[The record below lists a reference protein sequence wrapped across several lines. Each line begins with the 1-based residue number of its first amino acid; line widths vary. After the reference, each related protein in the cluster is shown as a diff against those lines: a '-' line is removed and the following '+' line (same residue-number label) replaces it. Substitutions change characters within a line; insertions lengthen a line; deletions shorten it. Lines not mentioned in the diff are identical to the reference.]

1 MLAATLAVGSVPA
14 IALVQASTGAA
25 GTPIAMAAEAGY
37 DLDGKS
43 YAAGVTWEG
52 SADLGGMASIAQN
65 MLTNYFGNQIQVSQN
80 EDGSFNVVISFV
92 EYSDAIQ
99 QIEYNGQSIQ
109 QSSDQTYTL
118 VVSSLDEP
126 IAAKLYIGGAM
137 AGMFPN
143 GVGFTM
149 TVDTSGLPEAEPEPP
164 AATVDKTALNE
175 AIDAAKAIEQGKKS
189 DEAWKALQ
197 DAIATAEN
205 AAAVESAPQAMID
218 AVLAQLN
225 AAVETFNASE
235 DVADPTP
242 GEEGQDPDPEPTP
255 DPDPDPD
262 PAPDP
267 EPEPDE
273 DAVETPGG
281 FLLVPQQAYEVPVSL
296 IKDDGSASMAAGYF
310 EKTGAI
316 VWNGESYLVDF
327 SVTAEGQGF
336 IQSIEGIESLGGGA
350 YRATVDSL
358 TDPVTLTFDLQ
369 VPGYGSMTQTAYL
382 QIDTS
387 SLPTKSGEP
396 IDPAD
401 PQPSDPGTTG
411 GNGNTSTGDQNNQ
424 QEVAVKFQKGHTY
437 QVPIDFLKHNSSEVS
452 MADQYFG
459 DTALVRVSDDGTML
473 NVSFAATADGMTHII
488 SLAYQGATLSPSG
501 TQFTVSVPYT
511 ESNIVLPISM
521 TIKEMQELGGG
532 PQTADLHLYLTQA
545 KDLGTNAGSLSAS
558 SSRTMADTGDDVSPI
573 AAIAGGVAVVAAAA
587 AASVAGSQ
595 MRRRLTHKE

>member
-14 IALVQASTGAA
+14 IALVQASAGAA
-25 GTPIAMAAEAGY
+25 GTPIAMAEESGAVETADGYWMVPGEMHSLPVSFLNADGGGAASMAGMYMEESAEVSCDAQGNY
-37 DLDGKS
+37 S
-43 YAAGVTWEG
+43 VTITTTN
-52 SADLGGMASIAQN
+52 SD
-65 MLTNYFGNQIQVSQN
+65 MLTAIAASGASVSKN
-80 EDGSFNVVISFV
+80 GASFTISGL
-92 EYSDAIQ
+92 S
-99 QIEYNGQSIQ
+99 SIGG
-109 QSSDQTYTL
+109 TITL
-118 VVSSLDEP
+118 QMTIAPMAAMGMGPVSALMKIDVSSLP
-126 IAAKLYIGGAM
+126 
-137 AGMFPN
+137 
-143 GVGFTM
+143 T
-149 TVDTSGLPEAEPEPP
+149 EAPEPP

-235 DVADPTP
+235 DVADSTP
-242 GEEGQDPDPEPTP
+242 GEEGQDPDPEPT
-255 DPDPDPD
+255 PDPDPD

-281 FLLVPQQAYEVPVSL
+281 FLLVPQQAYEVLVNL

-310 EKTGAI
+310 ENTGAI

-369 VPGYGSMTQTAYL
+369 VPGFGSMTQTAYL

-387 SLPTKSGEP
+387 SLPTKTGEVVKP
-396 IDPAD
+396 DPA
-401 PQPSDPGTTG
+401 PTPEQNPS
-411 GNGNTSTGDQNNQ
+411 GNTGSSNGDSNNGQ
-424 QEVAVKFQKGHTY
+424 QEAAVKFQRGHTY

-501 TQFTVSVPYT
+501 TQFTVSIPYT
-511 ESNIVLPISM
+511 ESNVVLPISM
-521 TIKEMQELGGG
+521 TIKEMQELGG
-532 PQTADLHLYLTQA
+532 PAQTADLHLYLTQA

-558 SSRTMADTGDDVSPI
+558 SSRTMADTGDDVSPV

>member
-65 MLTNYFGNQIQVSQN
+65 MLTNYFGNQVQVSQN

-205 AAAVESAPQAMID
+205 AAAVESAPQTMID

-235 DVADPTP
+235 DVTNPTP
-242 GEEGQDPDPEPTP
+242 GEEGQDPEPT
-255 DPDPDPD
+255 PDPDPD

-281 FLLVPQQAYEVPVSL
+281 FLLVPQQAYEVPVNL

-336 IQSIEGIESLGGGA
+336 IQSIEDIESLGGGA

-501 TQFTVSVPYT
+501 TQFTVSIPYT
-511 ESNIVLPISM
+511 ESNVVLPISM
-521 TIKEMQELGGG
+521 TIKEMQELGG
-532 PQTADLHLYLTQA
+532 PAQTADLHLYLTQA

-558 SSRTMADTGDDVSPI
+558 SSRTMADTGDDASPI

>member
-65 MLTNYFGNQIQVSQN
+65 MLTNYFGNQVQVSQN

-197 DAIATAEN
+197 DAIATAEK
-205 AAAVESAPQAMID
+205 AAANENIPQQRID
-218 AVLAQLN
+218 AVLAQFN
-225 AAVETFNASE
+225 AAAEAFNASE
-235 DVADPTP
+235 DVTDPTP
-242 GEEGQDPDPEPTP
+242 GEEGQ
-255 DPDPDPD
+255 DPD

-281 FLLVPQQAYEVPVSL
+281 FLLVPQQAYEVPVNL

-369 VPGYGSMTQTAYL
+369 VPGFGSMTQTAYL

-387 SLPTKSGEP
+387 SLPTKTGEVVKP
-396 IDPAD
+396 DPA
-401 PQPSDPGTTG
+401 PTPEQNPS
-411 GNGNTSTGDQNNQ
+411 GNTGSNNGDSNNGQ
-424 QEVAVKFQKGHTY
+424 QEAAVKFQRGHTY

-501 TQFTVSVPYT
+501 TQFTVSIPYT
-511 ESNIVLPISM
+511 ESNVVLPISM
-521 TIKEMQELGGG
+521 TIKEMQELGG
-532 PQTADLHLYLTQA
+532 PAQTADLHLYLTQA

-558 SSRTMADTGDDVSPI
+558 SSRMMADTGDDVSPI

>member
-65 MLTNYFGNQIQVSQN
+65 MLTNYFGDQVQVSQN

-175 AIDAAKAIEQGKKS
+175 VIDAAKAIEQGKKS

-197 DAIATAEN
+197 DAIAKAEN
-205 AAAVESAPQAMID
+205 AAAVESAPQPMID

-242 GEEGQDPDPEPTP
+242 GEEGQDPEPT
-255 DPDPDPD
+255 PDPDPD

-281 FLLVPQQAYEVPVSL
+281 FLLVLQQAYEVPVNL

-501 TQFTVSVPYT
+501 TQFTVSIPYT
-511 ESNIVLPISM
+511 ESNVVLPISM
-521 TIKEMQELGGG
+521 TIKEMQELGG
-532 PQTADLHLYLTQA
+532 PAQTADLHLYLTQA

-558 SSRTMADTGDDVSPI
+558 SSRMMADTGDDVSPI

>member
-14 IALVQASTGAA
+14 IALVQASTGAEGA
-25 GTPIAMAAEAGY
+25 SVALAAESGAVETADGYWMVPGETHSLPVSFLNADGSGAASMASGYMEKNAEVSCDAQGNYSVTITTTNSDMLTAIAASGASVSKNGASFTISGLSSIGGTITLQMTIAPMAAMGM
-37 DLDGKS
+37 GP
-43 YAAGVTWEG
+43 V
-52 SADLGGMASIAQN
+52 SALMKID
-65 MLTNYFGNQIQVSQN
+65 
-80 EDGSFNVVISFV
+80 
-92 EYSDAIQ
+92 
-99 QIEYNGQSIQ
+99 
-109 QSSDQTYTL
+109 
-118 VVSSLDEP
+118 VSSLP
-126 IAAKLYIGGAM
+126 
-137 AGMFPN
+137 
-143 GVGFTM
+143 T
-149 TVDTSGLPEAEPEPP
+149 EAPEPP

-255 DPDPDPD
+255 DPDPDP
-262 PAPDP
+262 APDP

-281 FLLVPQQAYEVPVSL
+281 FLLVPQQAYEVPVNL

-369 VPGYGSMTQTAYL
+369 VPGFGSMTQTAYL

-387 SLPTKSGEP
+387 SLPTKTGEVVKP
-396 IDPAD
+396 DPA
-401 PQPSDPGTTG
+401 PTPEQNPS
-411 GNGNTSTGDQNNQ
+411 GNTGSNNGDSNNGQ
-424 QEVAVKFQKGHTY
+424 QEAAVKFQRGHTY

-501 TQFTVSVPYT
+501 TQFTVSIPYT
-511 ESNIVLPISM
+511 ESNVVLPISM
-521 TIKEMQELGGG
+521 TIKEMQELGG
-532 PQTADLHLYLTQA
+532 PAQTADLHLYLTQA

>member
-14 IALVQASTGAA
+14 IALVQASTDAEGAPVA
-25 GTPIAMAAEAGY
+25 LAAEAGY
-37 DLDGKS
+37 DLDGQS
-43 YAAGVTWEG
+43 YAASVTWAG

-65 MLTNYFGNQIQVSQN
+65 MLTNYFGNQVKVSQN

-92 EYSDAIQ
+92 KYSDAIQ

-137 AGMFPN
+137 ANMFPD

-164 AATVDKTALNE
+164 APTVDKTALNE
-175 AIDAAKAIEQGKKS
+175 AIAAAKVIEQGKKS
-189 DEAWKALQ
+189 DEAWTALQ
-197 DAIATAEN
+197 EAIATAEKD
-205 AAAVESAPQAMID
+205 AANENIPQQGID

-225 AAVETFNASE
+225 AAVEAFNASE
-235 DVADPTP
+235 DVTDPTP
-242 GEEGQDPDPEPTP
+242 GEEGQDPDPEPT
-255 DPDPDPD
+255 PDPDPD

-281 FLLVPQQAYEVPVSL
+281 FLLVPQQAYEVSMSL

-310 EKTGAI
+310 EKTGTV

-327 SVTAEGQGF
+327 SVTAEGQEY
-336 IQSIEGIESLGGGA
+336 IQSIEGIESLGEGV

-358 TDPVTLTFDLQ
+358 TDPVTLTFALQ
-369 VPGYGSMTQTAYL
+369 TPVGNMTQTAYL

-387 SLPTKSGEP
+387 SLPTKSGEVVKP
-396 IDPAD
+396 DPA
-401 PQPSDPGTTG
+401 PTPEQNP
-411 GNGNTSTGDQNNQ
+411 NGNTGSSNGDSNNGQ
-424 QEVAVKFQKGHTY
+424 QEAAVKFQKGRTY

-501 TQFTVSVPYT
+501 TQFTVSIPYT
-511 ESNIVLPISM
+511 ESNVVLPISM
-521 TIKEMQELGGG
+521 TIKEMQELGG
-532 PQTADLHLYLTQA
+532 PAQTADLHLYLTQA

-558 SSRTMADTGDDVSPI
+558 SSRTMADTGDDASSV

>member
-14 IALVQASTGAA
+14 IALVQASTGAEGA
-25 GTPIAMAAEAGY
+25 SVALAAESGAVETADGYWMVPGETHSLPVSFLNADGSGAASMASGYMEKNAEVSCDAQGNYSVTITTTNSDMLTAIAASGASVSKNGASFTISGLSSIGGTITLQMTIAPMAAMGM
-37 DLDGKS
+37 GP
-43 YAAGVTWEG
+43 V
-52 SADLGGMASIAQN
+52 SALMKID
-65 MLTNYFGNQIQVSQN
+65 
-80 EDGSFNVVISFV
+80 
-92 EYSDAIQ
+92 
-99 QIEYNGQSIQ
+99 
-109 QSSDQTYTL
+109 
-118 VVSSLDEP
+118 VSSLP
-126 IAAKLYIGGAM
+126 
-137 AGMFPN
+137 
-143 GVGFTM
+143 T
-149 TVDTSGLPEAEPEPP
+149 EAPEPP

-197 DAIATAEN
+197 DAIAKAEN

-235 DVADPTP
+235 DVEDPTP
-242 GEEGQDPDPEPTP
+242 GEEGQDPDPEPT
-255 DPDPDPD
+255 PDPDPD

-281 FLLVPQQAYEVPVSL
+281 FLLVPQQAYEVPVNL

-369 VPGYGSMTQTAYL
+369 VPGFGSMTQTAYL

-387 SLPTKSGEP
+387 SLPTKTGEVVKP
-396 IDPAD
+396 DPA
-401 PQPSDPGTTG
+401 PTPEQNPS
-411 GNGNTSTGDQNNQ
+411 GNTGSNNGDSNNGQ
-424 QEVAVKFQKGHTY
+424 QEAAVKFQRGHTY

-473 NVSFAATADGMTHII
+473 NVGFAATADGMTHII

-501 TQFTVSVPYT
+501 TQFTVSIPYT
-511 ESNIVLPISM
+511 ESNVVLPISM
-521 TIKEMQELGGG
+521 TIKEMQELGG
-532 PQTADLHLYLTQA
+532 PAQTADLHLYLTQA

-558 SSRTMADTGDDVSPI
+558 SSRMMADTGDDVSPI

>member
-1 MLAATLAVGSVPA
+1 M
-14 IALVQASTGAA
+14 
-25 GTPIAMAAEAGY
+25 
-37 DLDGKS
+37 
-43 YAAGVTWEG
+43 
-52 SADLGGMASIAQN
+52 
-65 MLTNYFGNQIQVSQN
+65 
-80 EDGSFNVVISFV
+80 
-92 EYSDAIQ
+92 
-99 QIEYNGQSIQ
+99 
-109 QSSDQTYTL
+109 
-118 VVSSLDEP
+118 
-126 IAAKLYIGGAM
+126 
-137 AGMFPN
+137 
-143 GVGFTM
+143 
-149 TVDTSGLPEAEPEPP
+149 
-164 AATVDKTALNE
+164 
-175 AIDAAKAIEQGKKS
+175 
-189 DEAWKALQ
+189 
-197 DAIATAEN
+197 
-205 AAAVESAPQAMID
+205 
-218 AVLAQLN
+218 
-225 AAVETFNASE
+225 
-235 DVADPTP
+235 
-242 GEEGQDPDPEPTP
+242 
-255 DPDPDPD
+255 
-262 PAPDP
+262 
-267 EPEPDE
+267 
-273 DAVETPGG
+273 
-281 FLLVPQQAYEVPVSL
+281 PQQAYEVPVNL

-336 IQSIEGIESLGGGA
+336 IQSLEGIESLGGGA

-369 VPGYGSMTQTAYL
+369 VPGFGSMTQTAYL

-387 SLPTKSGEP
+387 SLPTKTGEVVKP
-396 IDPAD
+396 DPA
-401 PQPSDPGTTG
+401 PTPEQNPS
-411 GNGNTSTGDQNNQ
+411 GNTGSTNGDSNNGQ
-424 QEVAVKFQKGHTY
+424 QEAGVKFQRGHTY

-501 TQFTVSVPYT
+501 TQFTVSIPYT

-521 TIKEMQELGGG
+521 TIKEMQELGG
-532 PQTADLHLYLTQA
+532 PAQTADLHLYLTQA

>member
-14 IALVQASTGAA
+14 IALVQASTGAEGASVALAAESGAVETADGYWMVPGETHSLPVSFLNADGSGAASMA
-25 GTPIAMAAEAGY
+25 GMYMEESAEVSCDAQGNYSVTITTTNSDMLTAIAASGASVSKNGASFTISGLSSIGGTITLQMTIAPMAAMGM
-37 DLDGKS
+37 GP
-43 YAAGVTWEG
+43 V
-52 SADLGGMASIAQN
+52 SALMKID
-65 MLTNYFGNQIQVSQN
+65 
-80 EDGSFNVVISFV
+80 
-92 EYSDAIQ
+92 
-99 QIEYNGQSIQ
+99 
-109 QSSDQTYTL
+109 
-118 VVSSLDEP
+118 VSSLP
-126 IAAKLYIGGAM
+126 
-137 AGMFPN
+137 
-143 GVGFTM
+143 T
-149 TVDTSGLPEAEPEPP
+149 EAPEPP

-197 DAIATAEN
+197 DAIAKAEN
-205 AAAVESAPQAMID
+205 AAAVESAPQPMID

-242 GEEGQDPDPEPTP
+242 
-255 DPDPDPD
+255 DPDPD

-267 EPEPDE
+267 EPEPYE
-273 DAVETPGG
+273 DAIETPGG
-281 FLLVPQQAYEVPVSL
+281 FLLVPQQAYKVPVNL

-369 VPGYGSMTQTAYL
+369 VPGFGSMTQTAYL

-387 SLPTKSGEP
+387 SLPTKTGEVVKP
-396 IDPAD
+396 DPA
-401 PQPSDPGTTG
+401 PTPEQNPS
-411 GNGNTSTGDQNNQ
+411 GNTGSNNGDSNNGQ
-424 QEVAVKFQKGHTY
+424 QEAAVKFQRGHTY

-501 TQFTVSVPYT
+501 TQFTVSIPYT